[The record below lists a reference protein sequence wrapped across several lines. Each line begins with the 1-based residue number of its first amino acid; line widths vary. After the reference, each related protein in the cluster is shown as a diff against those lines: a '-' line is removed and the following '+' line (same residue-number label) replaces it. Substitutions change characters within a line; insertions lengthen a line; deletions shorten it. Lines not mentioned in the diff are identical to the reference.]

1 MPRRQDIEHVL
12 IIGSGPIIIGQ
23 ACEFDYS
30 GAQAC
35 KALREEGYRVS
46 LVNSNPATIMTDP
59 EFADATYVEPLTVES
74 VAKIIEKEKP
84 DALLPTLGGQ
94 TGLNL
99 SLELFEKG
107 ILDANGV
114 EMIGAKP
121 EAIKKGE
128 DRELFKQAM
137 LDIGLDVAR
146 SFSVNSL
153 EEAQSHLDELG
164 DFPIILRPAYTLGG
178 TGGGIAYNREEFDQM
193 MLKGLE
199 ASPINQVLME
209 ECLLGWKEYEM
220 EVMRDYKDQ
229 CVVICS
235 IENFDPMGVHT
246 GDSITIA
253 PAMTLSDKEYQL
265 MRCIFACI
273 REIGVETGGSN
284 IQFSTNPE
292 NGRMVVIEMN
302 PRVSRSSALASKA
315 TGFPIAKFAAKF
327 AVGYSLDEL
336 QNGVTRRR
344 LPASSHP
351 LIMWSPRF
359 RVLLSRSFR
368 ILILPL
374 LLQ

>member
-1 MPRRQDIEHVL
+1 MPRRTDLEHIL

-74 VAKIIEKEKP
+74 VTKIIEKEKP

-99 SLELFEKG
+99 SLDLFHAGVLE
-107 ILDANGV
+107 AHGV

-137 LDIGLDVAR
+137 LKIGLDVAR
-146 SFSVNSL
+146 SFSITSL
-153 EEAQSHLDELG
+153 DEARSNLDELG
-164 DFPIILRPAYTLGG
+164 DFPIILRPAFTLGG
-178 TGGGIAYNREEFDQM
+178 TGGGIAYNREEFDEM
-193 MLKGLE
+193 VKKGLD
-199 ASPINQVLME
+199 ASPVRQVLME

-265 MRCIFACI
+265 MRDASFACI

-284 IQFSTNPE
+284 IQFS
-292 NGRMVVIEMN
+292 
-302 PRVSRSSALASKA
+302 
-315 TGFPIAKFAAKF
+315 
-327 AVGYSLDEL
+327 
-336 QNGVTRRR
+336 
-344 LPASSHP
+344 
-351 LIMWSPRF
+351 
-359 RVLLSRSFR
+359 
-368 ILILPL
+368 
-374 LLQ
+374 